1 MYRPKTAV
9 PGGLDVRAM
18 IDAIEA
24 DAENPNKLNIH
35 WTTPVVGKDARIQR
49 ATNLGPG
56 NWQTVQT
63 VTSSSDPTGQNI
75 TSVDKQGDVEFYQ
88 IVGPTPSFVGA
99 LVCAGCH
106 AEAHADWSNTHHAK
120 ALDTL
125 IAIRQDN
132 NAYCLKCHT
141 VGYGLPNGFIS
152 TAQTPKMGGVQ
163 CESCHGPSGQHVAN
177 PNDLS
182 VRPKITIAAEVCG
195 GCHTGFHNP
204 TYTEWLQAGHSHV
217 SEPGMFNAGV
227 NRMFQC
233 GTCHSGAVRAAVVKD
248 YDNGGMGLNV
258 VPPTVS
264 DANYYGQTC
273 STCHDPHKRFDDTL
287 PGLDMLSRPAQ
298 LRNPIGSAK
307 FMSFATST
315 SPTNFAAQYDPDIQI
330 CGQCHNERGATW
342 ANSTAR
348 PPHHSPQYNI
358 LIGQA
363 VDPLNDT
370 NTLNGALVRFNT
382 MPSGHGDPTTLAPF
396 GNPAQCTTCHN
407 RADHVQS
414 PSPATP
420 NYTGHTFQVQL
431 LACADCHGFL
441 DDPMAEEIAE
451 GGVEFIQAGIRDGIG
466 KALTDLDTWAATM
479 IPGLYEPGTTNY
491 IAFNGTNNPA
501 NVVAWEFTTIG
512 QLNPGKRGPSA
523 AAQNRIPAEIKQSR
537 FLLYLVEH
545 DASYGVH
552 NPPYARYLLKTAQE
566 LAKAAPPVPAE

>member
-248 YDNGGMGLNV
+248 YDNGGMGHNV

-307 FMSFATST
+307 FMSFHHL
-315 SPTNFAAQYDPDIQI
+315 DEPDQLRRAVRSGHSALRPVPQRARRHL
-330 CGQCHNERGATW
+330 GQQ
-342 ANSTAR
+342 R
-348 PPHHSPQYNI
+348 PPAP
-358 LIGQA
+358 
-363 VDPLNDT
+363 
-370 NTLNGALVRFNT
+370 
-382 MPSGHGDPTTLAPF
+382 PSFAPVQHPDRPGRGSAIRHQHAERRTRPVQPDARRPRRSHDAAPF

-407 RADHVQS
+407 RSDHLES
-414 PSPATP
+414 PTPRDPQLHRPHLRGATP
-420 NYTGHTFQVQL
+420 
-431 LACADCHGFL
+431 
-441 DDPMAEEIAE
+441 
-451 GGVEFIQAGIRDGIG
+451 
-466 KALTDLDTWAATM
+466 
-479 IPGLYEPGTTNY
+479 GLRRLPRL
-491 IAFNGTNNPA
+491 P
-501 NVVAWEFTTIG
+501 
-512 QLNPGKRGPSA
+512 R
-523 AAQNRIPAEIKQSR
+523 
-537 FLLYLVEH
+537 
-545 DASYGVH
+545 
-552 NPPYARYLLKTAQE
+552 
-566 LAKAAPPVPAE
+566 